1 MKICTE
7 TPIFASTDF
16 QKNVPL
22 FDLMEVENDCVYMTY
37 FIFSEPFYFNL
48 YIWYKAIQ
56 NQLEVSWAMAK
67 IKKILK
73 I

>member
-22 FDLMEVENDCVYMTY
+22 FDLMEVENDCVYMIY
-37 FIFSEPFYFNL
+37 FCIFWTFL
-48 YIWYKAIQ
+48 L
-56 NQLEVSWAMAK
+56 QLIYLV
-67 IKKILK
+67 
-73 I
+73 